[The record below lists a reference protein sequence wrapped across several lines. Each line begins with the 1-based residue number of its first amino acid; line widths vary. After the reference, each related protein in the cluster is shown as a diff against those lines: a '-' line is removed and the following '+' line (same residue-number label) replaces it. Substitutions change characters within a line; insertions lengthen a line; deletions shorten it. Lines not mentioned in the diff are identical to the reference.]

1 MLGRLLGECCCM
13 SFPKFLEVQL
23 VVALQENQL
32 LAHLLVLPLGPSRM
46 LTIMP
51 QFRRLGISNEVLDV
65 AVSVSSMLTQAR
77 DLPLEGL
84 DFGQR
89 YMAEIVLSVM
99 PWRVQLA
106 HQRRAPRDAAGRGAG
121 AQGVVEK
128 VDVGAA
134 RQGR

>member
-89 YMAEIVLSVM
+89 YMAEIV
-99 PWRVQLA
+99 QLA